1 MDKITRLKRNL
12 HTGDQ
17 HMYQEVQRRI
27 KKLNGKDNEVV
38 TPPDHSKS
46 SYLGDLIKSVNSKRV
61 EGK

>member
-38 TPPDHSKS
+38 TPDHSKS
-46 SYLGDLIKSVNSKRV
+46 SYLEKLIKSENGKRV